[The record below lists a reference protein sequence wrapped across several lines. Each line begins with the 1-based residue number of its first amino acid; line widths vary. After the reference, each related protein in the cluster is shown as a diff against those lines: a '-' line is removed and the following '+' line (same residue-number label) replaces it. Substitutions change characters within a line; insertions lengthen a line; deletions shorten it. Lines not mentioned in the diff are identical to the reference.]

1 MLKKLAKS
9 AVSLLEQF
17 FITMFIMSLVFT
29 YLFRVVNVDGESMC
43 NTLADGDRI
52 IINLADHNYKTGDIA
67 VMYPKNAVTL
77 DENGCISEKSGINKV
92 VVKRIIAAEGQ
103 TVDID
108 FSAGIVY
115 VDGERLYE
123 DYIDLGLTHYD
134 GGAFTGKYPITVPEG
149 YVFVMG
155 DNRSVSLDSRS
166 DKIGFVAE
174 KDIIGTAFVRIY
186 PEFTIYS

>member
-1 MLKKLAKS
+1 MKKLLCS
-9 AVSLLEQF
+9 ALSFLEQF
-17 FITMFIMSLVFT
+17 IITMFVMSLVFT
-29 YLFRVVNVDGESMC
+29 YLLRVVRVEGDSMR

-52 IINLADHNYKTGDIA
+52 IINMTDRSFKSGDIA
-67 VMYPKNAVTL
+67 VLNPENAVTL
-77 DENGCISEKSGINKV
+77 DENGEIVENEGINKV
-92 VVKRIIAAEGQ
+92 IVKRIIATEGQ

-108 FSAGIVY
+108 FAAGIVS
-115 VDGERLYE
+115 VDGKRLYE

-134 GGAFTGKYPITVPEG
+134 GGAFTGEYPVTVPDG

-174 KDIIGTAFVRIY
+174 KDIVGTAFVRIY
-186 PEFTIYS
+186 PEFEVYS